1 MVMETSCV
9 LSSSAC
15 IQMICLVMQT
25 SFVLSLSACNQIC
38 VGRRDRARETKE
50 RLEKAA
56 KAKAEEEAAAAKMRH
71 AKTEYK

>member
-1 MVMETSCV
+1 MVIER
-9 LSSSAC
+9 
-15 IQMICLVMQT
+15 
-25 SFVLSLSACNQIC
+25 SFVLSLSACNKMIC
-38 VGRRDRARETKE
+38 LDRRDRARETKE